1 MHFSEARFI
10 TSAPDIG
17 HCPAPDLPEICFAGR
32 SNVGKSSLINAL
44 LNRNNL
50 ARTSNV
56 PGKTREINYYEVDRS
71 WYLVDLPGYGYAKVP
86 KVERER
92 WQREIDRYLIE
103 RENLNLIIQII
114 DIRHDPTPL
123 DVDFTYWLAEYERP
137 FSIVLSKSDKIGVTQ
152 RANTLAAVQK
162 SIEEMNIEVPVLAVS
177 AETGFG
183 IDQLRELITD
193 FAGDKYIK
201 LRRET

>member
-1 MHFSEARFI
+1 MRFNQARFV

-17 HCPAPDLPEICFAGR
+17 HCPAPDRPEVCFAGR

-56 PGKTREINYYEVDRS
+56 PGKTREINYYDIDGS

-86 KVERER
+86 KTERER

-103 RENLNLIIQII
+103 RKNLNLIIQII
-114 DIRHDPTPL
+114 DIRHEPTAL
-123 DVDFTYWLAEYERP
+123 DQDFTYWLAEYQRP
-137 FSIVLSKSDKIGVTQ
+137 FCIVLSKADKIGIARRTEAIA
-152 RANTLAAVQK
+152 RAERT
-162 SIEEMNIEVPVLAVS
+162 IDEMNIEVPVLAVS
-177 AETGFG
+177 AEKGDG
-183 IDQLRELITD
+183 IEELRELISEFTEE
-193 FAGDKYIK
+193 GKGMQGTEK
-201 LRRET
+201 